1 MFCSDQ
7 FNCDRLLASFLN
19 KDDSFECVKLKELK
33 SSAWGKVQE
42 LKHIGVSRNAV
53 VDRVIDVT
61 SDLKIDQD
69 RVIEF
74 VEPVRY

>member
-1 MFCSDQ
+1 
-7 FNCDRLLASFLN
+7 
-19 KDDSFECVKLKELK
+19 
-33 SSAWGKVQE
+33 VQE